1 MATSTPFTNA
11 TVAQRELEVLSV
23 VFTRADEQ
31 DYDTELSDSCL
42 SNGDLLKCALV
53 NRAWCNEVMSVL
65 GHLPYEPFNLILED
79 ISGNEREREPAEMA
93 ASGNDATL
101 VPSDITRSTEP
112 LSRVKTCQ
120 PDNLNRT

>member
-79 ISGNEREREPAEMA
+79 ISGNGLSKKLRKTTNVR
-93 ASGNDATL
+93 SGK
-101 VPSDITRSTEP
+101 STKIQVES
-112 LSRVKTCQ
+112 LMVH
-120 PDNLNRT
+120 L